1 MKRSVAIAAF
11 AMVGMSG
18 CSTPADDVGAG
29 GAIQA
34 TLSVTSADF
43 ADGTPMPDWTTANAL
58 GGQCAGDNT
67 NPQLSWESPST
78 GTAGFAL
85 TMIDTDARDFVHWM
99 LADIPASTTSIERGA
114 ADEAGAV
121 GGKGTLSSEY
131 DGTYFG
137 PCPPGPDHH
146 YVFTVYALDAA
157 LALEPGFTF
166 GELKAAMKGHILAQ
180 GSVTG
185 LRSGPA

>member
-1 MKRSVAIAAF
+1 MKRSVVFAAF

-18 CSTPADDVGAG
+18 CSTPADDVGAV
-29 GAIQA
+29 QA
-34 TLSVTSADF
+34 TFSVASADF

-78 GTAGFAL
+78 STAGFVL

-114 ADEAGAV
+114 ADDVPGV
-121 GGKGTLSSEY
+121 GGKGSLSSEY
-131 DGTYFG
+131 DGKYFG

-157 LALEPGFTF
+157 LALEPGYTL
-166 GELKAAMKGHILAQ
+166 GDLNDAMKGHLSLIHI
-180 GSVTG
+180 
-185 LRSGPA
+185 